1 MSARTSVVLKKS
13 NVCELG
19 HGAYGK
25 VCKHRSRTG
34 QQEYA
39 VKTSHR
45 ASAQKAMLR
54 EKKEHFDLYEAI
66 PPNMKKHFPR
76 PVEVRWKVLGPIDH
90 DAYGMEAVPRA
101 IRLSDVL
108 QTSTPVQRT
117 EYLKQ
122 LRKVLVTMWKTGYIH
137 GDIHLNNIVINGK
150 TGDLVVLDFG
160 FLTKVSKKPPA
171 SVDGNGTNGIGALNT
186 KWVEWFRGEWER
198 HLNKINMFEGNPNLV
213 AWPRQLTNN
222 TYYFARDHKAIIKGI
237 KAPKAPKA
245 TVAQLKLLLMKRGL
259 PTTGTKQT
267 LLNRLKANKPPA
279 AKKAVLNNL
288 KVTTKAKKTVAQ
300 LKASLRARALPVTG
314 TKQVL
319 QNRLNAR
326 IAANKLIPT
335 PRYAPTPQKS
345 KTPPQKRTVA
355 QLKAELKKRGLPL
368 GGLKKNL
375 QNRLNANNAGGK
387 PAPKKRTVLQLK
399 ASLRARALPVTGS
412 KQVLQNR
419 LNARIAANKLIPSY
433 KV

>member
-1 MSARTSVVLKKS
+1 MSAHTPVVLKKS

-39 VKTSHR
+39 VKTTHR

-76 PVEVRWKVLGPIDH
+76 PVEVRWKVGGPIDRE
-90 DAYGMEAVPRA
+90 AYGMEAIPRA

-108 QTSTPVQRT
+108 KAGTPARRT

-122 LRKVLVTMWKTGYIH
+122 LRRVLVTMWKAGYIH

-171 SVDGNGTNGIGALNT
+171 SVDGNGTNGLGPLHT

-198 HLNKINMFEGNPNLV
+198 HLNKINMVEGNPNLV

-222 TYYFARDHKAIIKGI
+222 TYYFAGEHRATLKGI
-237 KAPKAPKA
+237 KEPKAPKV

-259 PTTGTKQT
+259 PTTGTKQA
-267 LLNRLKANKPPA
+267 LLDRLKVNKPPA
-279 AKKAVLNNL
+279 AKKSVLNNL
-288 KVTTKAKKTVAQ
+288 KVTTKANKPPATNK
-300 LKASLRARALPVTG
+300 SL
-314 TKQVL
+314 
-319 QNRLNAR
+319 
-326 IAANKLIPT
+326 I
-335 PRYAPTPQKS
+335 
-345 KTPPQKRTVA
+345 
-355 QLKAELKKRGLPL
+355 LKKRH
-368 GGLKKNL
+368 NL
-375 QNRLNANNAGGK
+375 VHSTKGSA
-387 PAPKKRTVLQLK
+387 APKKLSIVALK
-399 ASLRARALPVTGS
+399 ALAREKGIKGYSKYTKANNLRNFIGRQVFPSLRPITPVRGSNSLNTYGMGKLKNIARAKKIKGFS
-412 KQVLQNR
+412 KYTRVANLRQFLK
-419 LNARIAANKLIPSY
+419 NKLP
-433 KV
+433 